1 MHGIMASRMGRQ
13 DIVRYI
19 LDHVTTESNRAIE
32 GRVDNISNHLIEM
45 CAELGRQV
53 ETVRGEEA
61 QEAFRSHPEDL
72 RRVEATIA
80 TARNGLLNLRLQATT
95 ARTLARSW
103 DWIQ

>member
-13 DIVRYI
+13 DIVRYNH
-19 LDHVTTESNRAIE
+19 DYVTTESNRAIE
-32 GRVDNISNHLIEM
+32 ARVDNISNHLTEM
-45 CAELGRQV
+45 CAEIGRQV
-53 ETVRGEEA
+53 ETVIGEEA

-80 TARNGLLNLRLQATT
+80 TARDDLLSLRLQATT

-103 DWIQ
+103 DWIE